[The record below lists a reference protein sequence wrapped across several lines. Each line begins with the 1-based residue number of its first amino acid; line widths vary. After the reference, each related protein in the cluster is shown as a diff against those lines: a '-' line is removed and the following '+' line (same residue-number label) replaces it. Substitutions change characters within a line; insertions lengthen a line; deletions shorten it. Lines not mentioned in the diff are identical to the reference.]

1 MENKKQNKEA
11 KKVWSTPKLVVHG
24 NVEEITK
31 ERFNYQGSPGH
42 S

>member
-1 MENKKQNKEA
+1 MENNGQSKEA
-11 KKVWSTPKLVVHG
+11 KKVWSTPKLVVYG
-24 NVEEITK
+24 DVEEITK